1 MYIERNGPPKMSY
14 GSISIMP
21 ETLTHISESD
31 ELSIGQIIL
40 LLSQEHEEEEVVDLT
55 RKFCLQS
62 SSNEI
67 QKKGMEFLY
76 MNGFYDDLRILI
88 TKNQLSNNPSNQLW
102 AEVYQIILDRRDRK
116 YSVGEMRT
124 RLQEMIPTDP
134 ELKCLIELVIVDT
147 YFNQMDFGQFGN
159 FLEKQQELFE
169 PIQDNF
175 ILSSFNLRTYQ
186 KLFVYY
192 WTRNELIM
200 ARKYAF
206 RALNQTNSPTTKV
219 SLHMNLALTYSFD
232 TYYQGMYHLKEALK
246 IAEKFNLEKFIHSI
260 KNKSIPFF
268 AAHFGRPNGVE
279 SSDRSEQ
286 AHLEIAKGNNEK
298 AIALLED
305 IYTDSP
311 FKMYYM
317 GLAKKDKNLLSE
329 SCRMFVE
336 RSDYF
341 FSRLPMNAIKNLG
354 L

>member
-21 ETLTHISESD
+21 ETLTPISEND

-55 RKFCLQS
+55 RKYCLQS

-76 MNGFYDDLRILI
+76 MNGFFDDLRILI
-88 TKNQLSNNPSNQLW
+88 TKNQLTNHPSNQLW

-186 KLFVYY
+186 KLFIYY

-200 ARKYAF
+200 ARKY
-206 RALNQTNSPTTKV
+206 
-219 SLHMNLALTYSFD
+219 
-232 TYYQGMYHLKEALK
+232 
-246 IAEKFNLEKFIHSI
+246 
-260 KNKSIPFF
+260 
-268 AAHFGRPNGVE
+268 
-279 SSDRSEQ
+279 
-286 AHLEIAKGNNEK
+286 
-298 AIALLED
+298 
-305 IYTDSP
+305 
-311 FKMYYM
+311 
-317 GLAKKDKNLLSE
+317 
-329 SCRMFVE
+329 
-336 RSDYF
+336 
-341 FSRLPMNAIKNLG
+341 
-354 L
+354 